1 MVVAETRLGLK
12 ESRRKGT
19 TAPPRMRGGEATMK
33 RSSSKAYA
41 CLLGAFVV
49 GGGSLLF
56 ACADDASSPLTNPD
70 NGGNP
75 GPSGNDA
82 GSADSSSTIDAAP
95 PPPNSTAGVCP
106 TGALC
111 CDNFDQADRVGPIG
125 AWNVFN
131 GDPANFTITTATA
144 TSQPKALRVTR
155 AVDKGASLERTFTPT
170 KAKIVIDLDFDIMG
184 EASAISAVPPL
195 VVDVLPHP
203 DGFAGNMFAI
213 TQRSSA
219 IAFET
224 DDGTQPTNSAEVDA
238 PLYQWN
244 HVHLVIQRTGV
255 PNVTGTMNVN
265 GLGDKTFTL
274 PSTTADSVSV
284 RIGSLYDVALNSDG
298 VSVLVDSVVIT
309 EE

>member
-1 MVVAETRLGLK
+1 
-12 ESRRKGT
+12 
-19 TAPPRMRGGEATMK
+19 MRGGEATMN
-33 RSSSKAYA
+33 RSRSQAYGW
-41 CLLGAFVV
+41 LLGAFVV
-49 GGGSLLF
+49 GGGCLLF
-56 ACADDASSPLTNPD
+56 ACADDASSPLTGPE
-70 NGGNP
+70 NGGTP
-75 GPSGNDA
+75 GPGANDAGNDA
-82 GSADSSSTIDAAP
+82 GPSTVDAAP
-95 PPPNSTAGVCP
+95 PQKDSAAGVCP
-106 TGALC
+106 TGALF

-144 TSQPKALRVTR
+144 TSQPKSLRVTR

-170 KAKIVIDLDFDIMG
+170 KAKVVIDLDFDIMG

-203 DGFAGNMFAI
+203 DGYAGNMFAI
-213 TQRSSA
+213 TQRSAA

-265 GLGDKTFTL
+265 GLGEKTFTL
-274 PSTTADSVSV
+274 PSTTADSLSV
-284 RIGSLYDVALNSDG
+284 RIGSLYDVALVSGG
-298 VSVLVDSVVIT
+298 VSVLIDSVVIT